1 MRYQILLLIAVS
13 IIIFGAITTANGQ
26 ACVPIPSGAISW
38 WSAENSSGDNFNRNN
53 AVLQGNAAFTA
64 GKVGQAFNLDGDGDY
79 AQVSTTSALPVGAS
93 ARTVELWFKAPATPG
108 ESGLFQ
114 YGTPSGGQ
122 MFGLITSSNAP
133 GRLYFYGHSADL
145 AASTV
150 IQPDTWYH
158 GAVTYDGTTV
168 KIYINGQLENSGAI
182 GLNTV
187 IDTTG
192 ITIGYRPGGS
202 SWTGQIDEP
211 ALYDRALSDSEIA
224 AIYSA
229 GSSGKCTI
237 QCSPLPNG
245 AVGWWPANGNG
256 TDIINSNNGSLVNG
270 VSFAPGKVDQAFS
283 FNQLNQQYVEL
294 PFGTTSQHL
303 NNSAGSISAW
313 VNQAPVAVTQFHMVT
328 AFGSGAPGEA
338 VGFGIDNG
346 NVRVYH
352 HTDTFDWQTGVP
364 VTVSTWTHITYTW
377 DGTTERLYKNGS
389 LAASRPRNF
398 NYVSGWARIGFGFIN
413 DPSVFF
419 SGQIDEVAI
428 FNRTLIAGEVAAVY
442 NADAAG
448 MCPDCAPPP
457 SNMISMWPGEGNG
470 SDTIGNNNGTLMN
483 GATFAAGKVG
493 QAFNFA
499 VAGQHVEIPDSP
511 SLRPVN
517 GITLDGWF
525 KFNEASPQA
534 ALISKPYLTG
544 GFNAYVIWMQGGN
557 LNGSYGGV
565 FLSYPF
571 SPTPG
576 RWYYIA
582 YTYDDASDMHRLFID
597 GSVVASTTGDG
608 DVAYDSA
615 PLLIGMDRDDGMP
628 VLQLVGMAD
637 EVGIAGQ
644 AMSPAEALAI
654 YNAGFTGKCSS
665 CASPPA
671 NLISWWR
678 GEDNGLDNVGS
689 NHGALLKGTTFGTAM
704 VGRGLVLDG
713 TDDYVRIPASASLN
727 VGAANGLTANAWIRS
742 DNSTGEPLRPILEWS
757 GEPGDANGYGSHF
770 YLSAAAGVLFANLI
784 DTSGTYHVF
793 ESGPG
798 VVSADS
804 FYHVALTYDKTTGDA
819 KLYRNGEVVANT
831 NLGIFTP
838 MTAKNLYLGARVTDV
853 YGGPAYRFAGTID
866 EIQLFARTLSQS
878 EIQTIY
884 RSGGLGTCNAAT
896 VQGPGCASIPD
907 GLNTW
912 WRANGNAL
920 DQRKANHATLMN
932 GTTFVNGMLG
942 NAFAFDGVN
951 DYVTAPAFNMGSNW
965 SVEGW
970 VNPAS
975 CSDDRHCTVFGRS
988 NGTPDGLLL
997 AYLGAGH
1004 TEHNEFGLNIGDGS
1018 VWQVVLRSGLKYSF
1032 GSWYHVAATKSG
1044 DSFALY
1050 VNGVLR
1056 DQKSV
1061 TGVSDSYQ
1069 SRGTR
1074 LGLWDYG
1081 TAANL
1086 QGRIDEVSVYDRAL
1100 LPSEVWSIFNAASE
1114 YGFGKCAGTQTTADL
1129 DGDMWSDLSIFRPNG
1144 TFGAEWWWLRSTGG
1158 NSAVQ
1163 FGVSSDTVV
1172 AADYTGDGK
1181 TDVGFWRPSTG
1192 QWYILRSEDF
1202 SFYAFP
1208 FGTTSD
1214 IPVPAD
1220 YDGDG
1225 KADPSIFRPSNA
1237 TWYINRSAG
1246 DVGIVQFGSTGDK
1259 PIGEDFDGDGKA
1271 DVAIFRPNG
1280 VYGAEWWIAYSSGGV
1295 FATQFGRPTDKAVPA
1310 DYTGD
1315 GKADIAFWDPA
1326 TGYWYILRSDDL
1338 SYFAFPFGAAGDLPV
1353 PGDYD
1358 GDARSDP
1365 GVFRPSN
1372 GNWYIDRSTSGILI
1386 QQFGI
1391 TGDMPVP
1398 NAFVR

>member
-1 MRYQILLLIAVS
+1 MFS
-13 IIIFGAITTANGQ
+13 AITTANGQ

-38 WSAENSSGDNFNRNN
+38 WSAENSASDNLNRNN
-53 AVLQGNAAFTA
+53 AVLQGNASFTA
-64 GKVGQAFNLDGDGDY
+64 GKVRQAFNFDGDGDY

-93 ARTVELWFKAPATPG
+93 PRSVEVWFRTTVDLTSQT
-108 ESGLFQ
+108 ESGIFQ
-114 YGTPSGGQ
+114 YGSAGAGN
-122 MFGLITSSNAP
+122 MFGLITSVNAS
-133 GRLYFYGHSADL
+133 GKLYFYGHGADL
-145 AASTV
+145 AGTTTLL
-150 IQPDTWYH
+150 PNTWYH
-158 GAVTYDGTTV
+158 GAVTYDGTNI
-168 KIYINGQLENSGAI
+168 KIYLNGQLENQAPI

-187 IDTTG
+187 LDTYG
-192 ITIGYRPGGS
+192 LVIGHRFGGAF
-202 SWTGQIDEP
+202 WTGQIDEP
-211 ALYDRALSDSEIA
+211 ALYDRELSAAEIA
-224 AIYSA
+224 AIYNA
-229 GSSGKCTI
+229 GTSGKCTI
-237 QCSPLPNG
+237 QCTAMPRG
-245 AVGWWPANGNG
+245 TVGWWQGNGDGRDIVNGN
-256 TDIINSNNGSLVNG
+256 NGNLVNG
-270 VSFAPGKVDQAFS
+270 VSFVPGKVDQAFS
-283 FNQLNQQYVEL
+283 FNQSNQQYIEL
-294 PFGTTSQHL
+294 PLGTTSQYL
-303 NNSAGSISAW
+303 NNSTGSISAW

-470 SDTIGNNNGTLMN
+470 SDTIGSNNGTLMN
-483 GATFAAGKVG
+483 GATFAGGKVG

-525 KFNEASPQA
+525 KFNDASPQA

-582 YTYDDASDMHRLFID
+582 YTYDDASDVHRLFID
-597 GSVVASTTGDG
+597 GSVVASTSGDG
-608 DVAYDSA
+608 DVAYDNA

-678 GEDNGLDNVGS
+678 GEDNVHDAVGG
-689 NHGALLKGTTFGTAM
+689 NYGVLLGGASFAQGR
-704 VGRGLVLDG
+704 VGRAFSFNGS
-713 TDDYVRIPASASLN
+713 TAAVRIPDSLTLDVTTEFTLGAWVKPNSIPTYPNAALVMSKVGPTDNLNGYQLAIANIGGTNKVWCGFNTGDNNWPQFAAEGGNVPVSEWTYVACTYDHNTLAVHQNGEQVGSAVIGPVTVANTASNLKLGSDDVAQQFYSGLIDEPMI
-727 VGAANGLTANAWIRS
+727 VGRALTANEIRS
-742 DNSTGEPLRPILEWS
+742 
-757 GEPGDANGYGSHF
+757 
-770 YLSAAAGVLFANLI
+770 
-784 DTSGTYHVF
+784 TY
-793 ESGPG
+793 E
-798 VVSADS
+798 A
-804 FYHVALTYDKTTGDA
+804 
-819 KLYRNGEVVANT
+819 
-831 NLGIFTP
+831 
-838 MTAKNLYLGARVTDV
+838 
-853 YGGPAYRFAGTID
+853 
-866 EIQLFARTLSQS
+866 
-878 EIQTIY
+878 
-884 RSGGLGTCNAAT
+884 GGLGTCLSTSPVTPSCGAIP
-896 VQGPGCASIPD
+896 PGMIS
-907 GLNTW
+907 W
-912 WRANGNAL
+912 WRAEANAL
-920 DQRKANHATLMN
+920 DRRKAHHGTLV
-932 GTTFVNGMLG
+932 GTTAFGPG
-942 NAFAFDGVN
+942 KTQNAFYFTGGNEGVDVGTWFDRQVFSIEMWVKPSNGQIQYSNIVDN
-951 DYVTAPAFNMGSNW
+951 NHGSSPLRSWVLENLNNGNTYQWYSADFAVGTNILFELVPDTWQHIVITRDANRVTRGYLNRSLVGTRTTTGDIPYDGTQMVRIGNWVPGNRAFN
-965 SVEGW
+965 
-970 VNPAS
+970 
-975 CSDDRHCTVFGRS
+975 
-988 NGTPDGLLL
+988 GL
-997 AYLGAGH
+997 
-1004 TEHNEFGLNIGDGS
+1004 
-1018 VWQVVLRSGLKYSF
+1018 
-1032 GSWYHVAATKSG
+1032 
-1044 DSFALY
+1044 
-1050 VNGVLR
+1050 
-1056 DQKSV
+1056 
-1061 TGVSDSYQ
+1061 
-1069 SRGTR
+1069 
-1074 LGLWDYG
+1074 
-1081 TAANL
+1081 
-1086 QGRIDEVSVYDRAL
+1086 IDEVSIYDHPL
-1100 LPSEVWSIFNAASE
+1100 TEVEIASLYNADS
-1114 YGFGKCAGTQTTADL
+1114 FGKCVGTPTVADL

-1163 FGVSSDTVV
+1163 FGLATDTIV
-1172 AADYTGDGK
+1172 AQDYTGDGR
-1181 TDVGFWRPSTG
+1181 TDVAFWRPSTG
-1192 QWYILRSEDF
+1192 QWYILRSEDY

-1225 KADPSIFRPSNA
+1225 KADPTVFRPSNA
-1237 TWYINRSAG
+1237 TWYINRSTG
-1246 DVGIVQFGSTGDK
+1246 DVGIVQFGLTGDK
-1259 PIGEDFDGDGKA
+1259 PIGDDFDGDGKA
-1271 DVAIFRPNG
+1271 DIAIFRPNG
-1280 VYGAEWWIAYSSGGV
+1280 AYGAEWWIANSSGSV

-1391 TGDMPVP
+1391 NGDLPVP